1 MDGRKVNTDAS
12 YSVPTRIGSTGVV
25 LRDEKGDVLA
35 AAARFYSNVADVLMA
50 EALADKME
58 YTTIENVFRDG

>member
-35 AAARFYSNVADVLMA
+35 AARFYSNVADVLMA
-50 EALADKME
+50 EALAA
-58 YTTIENVFRDG
+58 RDGVHYYRKSY

>member
-35 AAARFYSNVADVLMA
+35 AARFYSNVADVLMA